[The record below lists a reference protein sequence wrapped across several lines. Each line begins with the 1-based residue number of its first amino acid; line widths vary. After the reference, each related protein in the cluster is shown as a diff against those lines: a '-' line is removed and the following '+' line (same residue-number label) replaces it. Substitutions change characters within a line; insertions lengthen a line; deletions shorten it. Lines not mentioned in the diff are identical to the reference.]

1 MIDTS
6 GVFWESQLL
15 IRSKNESKPKIEALH
30 KAIAEKNQQ
39 NLELNNQ
46 LADAEG
52 WGSQAH

>member
-52 WGSQAH
+52 